1 MRCEWPS
8 ELVDDGGQVQA
19 PTPRSNSRSD
29 CWAHAPC
36 RRRVLVHLLQ
46 WSRGPRGRPT
56 DASLLVNSR
65 APWKILLV
73 PDDLDA
79 KRAQF
84 EATALPFLKAL
95 YNAALRLTGG
105 SGADAGDLV
114 QETYLRAYRT
124 FENFVAGTNCK
135 AWLFTILY
143 SVFVNQRKKEG
154 RAAFPLPTDELEQ
167 RYNEDAAAAGDLVV
181 DAAPPMPDERWG
193 PEVERALRVLPEV
206 LRAVVLLVD
215 VEQLS
220 YEEAAAALGWPI
232 GTVRSRLFRARKQL
246 FAALLAYARE
256 VGHLKNS
263 AGPT

>member
-1 MRCEWPS
+1 M
-8 ELVDDGGQVQA
+8 L
-19 PTPRSNSRSD
+19 NSRG
-29 CWAHAPC
+29 
-36 RRRVLVHLLQ
+36 
-46 WSRGPRGRPT
+46 RG
-56 DASLLVNSR
+56 
-65 APWKILLV
+65 KILPV
-73 PDDLDA
+73 PDDPDA
-79 KRAQF
+79 KRAKF

-105 SGADAGDLV
+105 FAAADANDLV

-124 FENFVAGTNCK
+124 FESFVPGTNCK

-143 SVFVNQRKKEG
+143 SVFVNQRKKER
-154 RAAFPLPTDELEQ
+154 RAAFPLPTDDLEQ
-167 RYNEDAAAAGDLVV
+167 RYHEAAAATGDIAG
-181 DAAPPMPDERWG
+181 DTAPPMPDERWG
-193 PEVERALRVLPEV
+193 PEVDRALRVLPEV